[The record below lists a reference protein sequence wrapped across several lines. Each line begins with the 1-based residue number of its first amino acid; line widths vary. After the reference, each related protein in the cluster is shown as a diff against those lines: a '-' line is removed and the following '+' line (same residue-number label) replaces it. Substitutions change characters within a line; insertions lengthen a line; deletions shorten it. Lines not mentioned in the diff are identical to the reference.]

1 MNDAGVTIYFMLM
14 AVTGLLVIV
23 AMAGSYHD

>member
-1 MNDAGVTIYFMLM
+1 MNDAVVTIYFMLM

-23 AMAGSYHD
+23 TMAGSYHD